1 MPERADGRLD
11 LCEDLRG
18 PVLGPPLG
26 RLTRGPP
33 TTTPTTHQQQ
43 PPDRRRKTGL
53 NIVFILSK

>member
-33 TTTPTTHQQQ
+33 PS
-43 PPDRRRKTGL
+43 PPPKKDT
-53 NIVFILSK
+53 FSPIL